1 MPAARSTMPSPVAG
15 HLSNLCA
22 RLSRLVVGEHCVV
35 LTALT
40 VWSAKQQLGRQE
52 SCRLRQEHNVSSR
65 SHKNSPR
72 KFVFVCFVGK
82 TK

>member
-1 MPAARSTMPSPVAG
+1 MPAPRSTMPSPVAG

-22 RLSRLVVGEHCVV
+22 RLSRLVVGEPCVV

-65 SHKNSPR
+65 SHKKQSQ
-72 KFVFVCFVGK
+72 KICFCVFRW
-82 TK
+82 